1 MASPIIVR
9 MYQIVPVLFYMTV
22 APVEEGGVLRF
33 LLALRGGFNTSL
45 QTGNTG
51 AVYTCCVSF

>member
-33 LLALRGGFNTSL
+33 LLALRGGFNTSH

-51 AVYTCCVSF
+51 A